1 MFYGSERFGTVRLE
15 AERFGKL
22 VMDCHETHKKH
33 TKTLHFPDGVEQELA
48 EITESAWGKIFCHG
62 KARKDAERRGKEWI
76 LEWHGRRDGSDKGCR
91 ERFGMEDP
99 LVGSPGCHSV
109 TKPATIDLF

>member
-48 EITESAWGKIFCHG
+48 EITESARGKIFCHG
-62 KARKDAERRGKEWI
+62 KARKDAERSGFSNGMGGVTGATKAADTG
-76 LEWHGRRDGSDKGCR
+76 LEWGTPS
-91 ERFGMEDP
+91 
-99 LVGSPGCHSV
+99 
-109 TKPATIDLF
+109 